1 MRKSIEQPAPA
12 AGASLASGRRPWL
25 WWSLALAWM
34 ALIFVLSAQSSF
46 DFVPTRWQVDPVS
59 WTAHFGEYAV
69 LALLF
74 WQALRHTARFNPWAA
89 PLAFV
94 LALLYAISD
103 EWHQFYVPGRYADGR
118 DVLVDA
124 AGALAAL
131 LLARKLLAYFPQ
143 RE

>member
-1 MRKSIEQPAPA
+1 
-12 AGASLASGRRPWL
+12 
-25 WWSLALAWM
+25 M

-59 WTAHFGEYAV
+59 WTAHASEYAV
-69 LALLF
+69 LALLL
-74 WQALRHTARFNPWAA
+74 WQALRHTARLSPRAA

-94 LALLYAISD
+94 LTALYAISD
-103 EWHQFYVPGRYADGR
+103 EWHQFYVPGRYSDGR
-118 DVLVDA
+118 DVLVDV

-131 LLARKLLAYFPQ
+131 LLARKLLAYFAQ